1 MVAESDFKKIDDN
14 NKVPNKFSI
23 SQKSEEKSQSIVLP
37 VVSLGDVTETR
48 KRILQNS
55 LEDELKEHF
64 TIISQDLFEEAQEK
78 AFEEL
83 DYEECTE
90 DQCIMLIQEFL
101 QVENVFYLEVIGEGK
116 ITQMSISWRTLDQNQ
131 KETDVCFDCGT
142 FELNGKIKVLIQN
155 LINN

>member
-1 MVAESDFKKIDDN
+1 MQNQISKKLMITI
-14 NKVPNKFSI
+14 KFRTNFLSHKNLKRNPKAL
-23 SQKSEEKSQSIVLP
+23 SFLL
-37 VVSLGDVTETR
+37 SLWDVTETR

-78 AFEEL
+78 AFAEL